1 MARHYWL
8 GLVAAALLA
17 GCQGRIG
24 EGPGGTTSQAICVDG
39 DVAIGKSPMRRL
51 NRTEYL
57 NTVRDLFAPIELPE
71 LAVTVDKEVSGF
83 DNNVETQTVFPV
95 LVEAY
100 YNAAGDIAEAAVQNL
115 SALVPCPTA
124 TPEEQAACG
133 KQFAAS
139 FAERAYR
146 RPLSAA
152 EIATFEAFLEV
163 ESAKHG
169 FPTAVGMLIEGV
181 LLSPHFLYRPEFGLP
196 DPSKEAAAP
205 LTGHELASRLSY
217 FLWQT
222 MPDDALFAAAAAGS
236 LETKEGLESEARRMI
251 DDPRARAAVADFHRQ
266 WLELDRITNM
276 SRDAALFPAFNSE
289 VPGHLHEATARY
301 LDHLFWESDGTLN
314 ELLLAPKAYVNDALA
329 PLYGVPPTG
338 SQELVLI
345 DLNST
350 QRAGVLT
357 QAGPMA
363 GMAHEKFDAPILR
376 GVFVLERLL
385 CSPPPPPP
393 PNVADI
399 PPPDMGE
406 GPMTTRQRIEK
417 THVAAACVTCHESI
431 DNLGFA
437 FNNYD
442 AVGQFRT
449 QENGLPVDSTGKH
462 PELGAYNGA
471 IELSQRLAES
481 ESVKACAVTHWF
493 RFGMGRSEA
502 ADDACELDRLKASFN
517 ASGGSFRDLV
527 VDIVRSDSFRYRIPV
542 GGQK

>member
-1 MARHYWL
+1 MARFYLL
-8 GLVAAALLA
+8 GLVATAALA
-17 GCQGRIG
+17 GCLGRIG
-24 EGPGGTTSQAICVDG
+24 EAPEGSAGQALCVDG
-39 DVAIGKSPMRRL
+39 EVAIGKAPMRRL

-71 LAVTVDKEVSGF
+71 LNVTADKAVDGF

-100 YNAAGDIAEAAVQNL
+100 YGAALDISAAAVQNL
-115 SALVPCPTA
+115 SALLPCPSGSPA
-124 TPEEQAACG
+124 EQASCG

-139 FAERAYR
+139 FGEKAYR
-146 RPLSAA
+146 RPLTAA
-152 EIATFEAFLEV
+152 ELSGFETFLEV

-169 FPTAVGMLIEGV
+169 FSTALEMLIQGI
-181 LLSPHFLYRPEFGLP
+181 LLSPHFLYRPEFGAP
-196 DPSKEAAAP
+196 DPSKPAAAP
-205 LTGHELASRLSY
+205 LTGYELASRLSY

-222 MPDDALFAAAAAGS
+222 MPDEALFAAAASGA
-236 LETKEGLESEARRMI
+236 LETQAGLESEALRMV

-266 WLELDRITNM
+266 WLELDQIKTM
-276 SRDAALFPAFNSE
+276 SRDTALFPAFNDT
-289 VPGHLHEATARY
+289 VPAHLHEASARY
-301 LDHLFWESDGTLN
+301 LDHLFWESEGTLD

-329 PLYGVPPTG
+329 PLYGLPPTG
-338 SQELVLI
+338 SQDLALV
-345 DLNST
+345 DLDPAR
-350 QRAGVLT
+350 RAGFLT

-399 PPPDMGE
+399 PPPEAGS
-406 GPMTTRQRIEK
+406 GPMTTRERIEK
-417 THVAAACVTCHESI
+417 THVAAACKGCHETI

-449 QENGLPVDSTGKH
+449 EENGLPVDATGAH

-471 IELSQRLAES
+471 IELSKQLAGS
-481 ESVKACAVTHWF
+481 ERVKACVVTHWF

-502 ADDACELDRLKASFN
+502 TDDACELDRLKASFD